1 MGKGSFKATSARV
14 EKYLSERD
22 RAQTV
27 MEVAIFLGVTN
38 PTAYGILQLMEI
50 FGKVQKAKRGRSY
63 YYLLTGVY
71 DDEQISAM
79 LPPKKFKPEPRRR
92 SNLRS
97 PMVSKLPGQGS
108 FIEEHLSSMRA
119 QASSVEGP
127 SALAMIGL
135 NQIDVVEGDVVPA
148 VGVALR
154 NLEADVDVMGRRFEP
169 PKKIEPFATI
179 QYLPKEVRPLTQRQT
194 KHLKEQLK
202 GLDEYQGIEKFNIAF
217 AAFSALE
224 NGSYGTVFY
233 FSMGTNPWDRVHR
246 VKVEVPISLE
256 MEKPVKRR
264 RGKLRSKYDPIL
276 DQFLEG
282 GQDRLEIDTK
292 GRNPNAVQQYLRRR
306 IAARN
311 LGIVAYTKRGVV
323 YLEKRKI
330 KGVITPLVP

>member
-1 MGKGSFKATSARV
+1 
-14 EKYLSERD
+14 
-22 RAQTV
+22 

-38 PTAYGILQLMEI
+38 PTAYGIMQLMEV
-50 FGKVQKAKRGRSY
+50 FGKVQNAKRGMHN
-63 YYLLTGVY
+63 YYLLKGIY
-71 DDEQISAM
+71 DEEQISAM

-97 PMVSKLPGQGS
+97 QMVTKLPGHES

-135 NQIDVVEGDVVPA
+135 NQIDVVEDDIVPA

-154 NLEADVDVMGRRFEP
+154 RLEADVDVRGRWVKT
-169 PKKIEPFATI
+169 PKNIEPFATVSH
-179 QYLPKEVRPLTQRQT
+179 LAKNLRSLTLRQT
-194 KHLKEQLK
+194 KYLKEQLN

-246 VKVEVPISLE
+246 IKVEVPISLE

-282 GQDRLEIDTK
+282 GQDRVEIDTK

-306 IAARN
+306 IAARK
-311 LGIVAYTKRGVV
+311 LGMVAAYTKRGLV
-323 YLEKRKI
+323 YLERRKSPKI
-330 KGVITPLVP
+330 I